1 MTEKMT
7 LTELQLMIRDSL
19 YISLPEMY
27 WVIAEISELRENY
40 SGHCY
45 LELIEK
51 QSDEKNIRSK
61 AKAIIWSSRYRFLKS
76 FFENS
81 TGETLR
87 DGIKILVK
95 IKVEYHEQFGLSLII
110 SDIDPSF
117 TVGEM
122 AAKRQQII
130 KRLEEEGVISMN
142 KELEL
147 PAVPGNIAVI
157 SSKNA
162 AGYSDFIKHLK
173 GNSYGYVFNTALF
186 EASMQGS
193 DTEHSVLSALDA
205 IADKYDLFDAV
216 VIIRGGGSQT
226 DLSWFD
232 NYNIAYHITQF
243 PIPVITGIGHERDMT
258 VADLV
263 AFRSLKTPTAVAD
276 FLIGCFAETETNLT
290 EISRDISEI
299 AVAIIEKNRSR
310 LELSRMRLIPVS
322 RMMLSDA
329 KEDLSVKIIEII
341 NLGKEVILKAGIT
354 PSNHYTRLVAAT
366 KTVSSNSEQDLNRK
380 ATNLITFPSNALSKN
395 NSILSQFEN
404 SLNILNPENVLK
416 RGYTI
421 TSRNGKLVKTAGELK
436 PGDIIGT
443 MFIDGIVQSS
453 VTEERKK

>member
-1 MTEKMT
+1 MTEKLT

-27 WVIAEISELRENY
+27 WVIAEISEIRENY

-122 AAKRQQII
+122 AAKRQQVI
-130 KRLEEEGVISMN
+130 KRLEDEGVISMN
-142 KELEL
+142 RELEL
-147 PAVPGNIAVI
+147 PSVPCNIAVI

-162 AGYSDFIKHLK
+162 AGYSDFINHLK

-186 EASMQGS
+186 DASMQGAE
-193 DTEHSVLSALDA
+193 TEHSVISALDS
-205 IADKYDLFDAV
+205 IADKCDLFDLV

-243 PIPVITGIGHERDMT
+243 PLPVITGIGHERDMT

-276 FLIGCFAETETNLT
+276 FLIDCFVETENTLTGMSREIT
-290 EISRDISEI
+290 EIARK
-299 AVAIIEKNRSR
+299 IIEKNRNR

-329 KEDLSVKIIEII
+329 KENLSIKIIEII
-341 NLGKEVILKAGIT
+341 NLGKEVILKAGIA
-354 PSNHYTRLVAAT
+354 PSNYYTRLVAAT
-366 KTVSSNSEQDLNRK
+366 KTISSNRESDLDRK
-380 ATNLITFPSNALSKN
+380 TRNLITFSSNALSKN
-395 NSILSQFEN
+395 NSTLSQFES

-421 TSRNGKLVKTAGELK
+421 TSMNGKLVKTAEELK
-436 PGDIIGT
+436 QGDNIRT
-443 MFIDGIVQSS
+443 VFIDGIVHSN
-453 VTEERKK
+453 VTEKSIK

>member
-1 MTEKMT
+1 MTEKLT

-27 WVIAEISELRENY
+27 WVIAEISEIRENY

-87 DGIKILVK
+87 DGIKILIK

-122 AAKRQQII
+122 AAKRQQVI
-130 KRLEEEGVISMN
+130 KRLEDEGVISMN
-142 KELEL
+142 RELEL
-147 PAVPGNIAVI
+147 PSVPCNIAVI

-162 AGYSDFIKHLK
+162 AGYSDFINHLK

-186 EASMQGS
+186 DASMQGAE
-193 DTEHSVLSALDA
+193 TEHSVISALDS
-205 IADKYDLFDAV
+205 IADKCDLFDLV

-243 PIPVITGIGHERDMT
+243 PLPVITGIGHERDMT

-276 FLIGCFAETETNLT
+276 FLIDCFVETENTLTGMSREIT
-290 EISRDISEI
+290 EIARK
-299 AVAIIEKNRSR
+299 IIEKNRNR

-329 KEDLSVKIIEII
+329 KENLSIKIIEII
-341 NLGKEVILKAGIT
+341 NLGKEVILKAGIA
-354 PSNHYTRLVAAT
+354 PSNYYTRLVAAT
-366 KTVSSNSEQDLNRK
+366 KTISSNRESDLDRK
-380 ATNLITFPSNALSKN
+380 TRNLITFSSNALSKN
-395 NSILSQFEN
+395 NSTLSQFES

-421 TSRNGKLVKTAGELK
+421 TSMNGKLVKTAEELK
-436 PGDIIGT
+436 QGDNIRT
-443 MFIDGIVQSS
+443 VFIDGIVHSN
-453 VTEERKK
+453 VTEKSIK

>member
-1 MTEKMT
+1 MTEKLT

-27 WVIAEISELRENY
+27 WVIAEISEIRENY

-76 FFENS
+76 FFENA

-122 AAKRQQII
+122 AAKRQQVI
-130 KRLEEEGVISMN
+130 KRLEDEGVISMN
-142 KELEL
+142 RELEL
-147 PAVPGNIAVI
+147 PSVPCNIAVI

-162 AGYSDFIKHLK
+162 AGYSDFINHLK

-186 EASMQGS
+186 DASMQGAE
-193 DTEHSVLSALDA
+193 TEHSVISALDS
-205 IADKYDLFDAV
+205 IADKCDLFDLV

-243 PIPVITGIGHERDMT
+243 PLPVITGIGHERDMT

-276 FLIGCFAETETNLT
+276 FLIDCFVETENTLTGMSREIT
-290 EISRDISEI
+290 EIARK
-299 AVAIIEKNRSR
+299 IIEKNRNR

-329 KEDLSVKIIEII
+329 KENLSIKIIEII
-341 NLGKEVILKAGIT
+341 NLGKEVILKAGIA
-354 PSNHYTRLVAAT
+354 PSNYYTRLVAAT
-366 KTVSSNSEQDLNRK
+366 KTISSNRESDLDRK
-380 ATNLITFPSNALSKN
+380 TRNLITFSSNALSKN
-395 NSILSQFEN
+395 NSTLSQFES

-421 TSRNGKLVKTAGELK
+421 TSMNGKLVKTAGELK
-436 PGDIIGT
+436 QGDNIRT
-443 MFIDGIVQSS
+443 VFIDGIVHSN
-453 VTEERKK
+453 VTEKSIK